1 MKLKRWGLTAY
12 EYIVFKEEK
21 QERLEKLQNGLM
33 SQQQFEEEE
42 KAAMEDVRKKKKSSI
57 IHQINKEN
65 KKAYKERIIERNRKA
80 REQTMREQRAA
91 EVTTNKPNKEA
102 VPFMNDNHKEVEFN
116 EFDNIN
122 EDKKVKRVENYDI
135 DKSK

>member
-91 EVTTNKPNKEA
+91 EATTNNPNNEA
-102 VPFMNDNHKEVEFN
+102 VHIMNDNHKEVEFN